1 MTSPAQ
7 TLSGLNGLPAPSFV
21 AALGEVFEHAPWV
34 AEATAPGRPY
44 PTLTALHDAMMQAVR
59 RAAPE
64 RQLAFI
70 AGHPE
75 LGSRVKRADL
85 TDHSQ
90 SEQGGL
96 GLDRL
101 SAEEFDRFSRLNAAY
116 REKFGFPFIVCVRRH
131 TRDSILRQF
140 EQRLAHDGKA
150 EREAALHEIGLITR
164 LRLVALVD
172 GPGVPVTTG
181 RLSTHVLD
189 TGKGRPAPGVRI
201 ALHEIGGSAR
211 ALLKDTFTNADG
223 RTDAPLIAGEPLRIG
238 TYELTFD
245 MGDYFGGAGFLD
257 IVPVRFS
264 IAEPEGHYHVPLLV
278 TPWGYTT
285 YRGS

>member
-1 MTSPAQ
+1 M
-7 TLSGLNGLPAPSFV
+7 
-21 AALGEVFEHAPWV
+21 FEHAPWV
-34 AEATAPGRPY
+34 AEAAAAGRPY
-44 PTLTALHDAMMQAVR
+44 PTVTALHDAMMQAVR
-59 RAAPE
+59 QAAPE

-70 AGHPE
+70 GGHPE

-101 SAEEFDRFSRLNAAY
+101 SAEEFDRFNRLNAAY

-140 EQRLAHDGKA
+140 ERRLAHDAEA

-172 GPGVPVTTG
+172 GPGMPVTTG

-189 TGKGRPAPGVRI
+189 TVTGRPAPGVRI
-201 ALHEIGGSAR
+201 ALARDRRQRPRAAQGSRHQRRRPHRRPADRRR
-211 ALLKDTFTNADG
+211 A
-223 RTDAPLIAGEPLRIG
+223 APHRHLRVDISHRR
-238 TYELTFD
+238 LFRRSR
-245 MGDYFGGAGFLD
+245 GFLD
-257 IVPVRFS
+257 IVPIRFS

-278 TPWGYTT
+278 TPWSYTT